1 VRARN
6 KRILNPLST
15 HPFSAPRL
23 LASFQMFRAIVLAL
37 SLASASA
44 FVAPA
49 PARASVKVHE
59 TKAVSGPKKKIFQQ
73 QQQQQQQQHR
83 KAQGKGS

>member
-1 VRARN
+1 
-6 KRILNPLST
+6 
-15 HPFSAPRL
+15 
-23 LASFQMFRAIVLAL
+23 
-37 SLASASA
+37 
-44 FVAPA
+44 
-49 PARASVKVHE
+49 VKVHE

>member
-1 VRARN
+1 
-6 KRILNPLST
+6 
-15 HPFSAPRL
+15 
-23 LASFQMFRAIVLAL
+23 MFRAIVFAL

-59 TKAVSGPKKKIFQQ
+59 TKAVSENKRHHTPMVYIVLLT
-73 QQQQQQQQHR
+73 
-83 KAQGKGS
+83 S